1 MSEKQIS
8 PITKLALELGP
19 VLVFFILYIRLRDKT
34 FNILGTDYSGFIV
47 VTAIFIPLIALSTWL
62 LYRMTGK
69 LARMQIFT
77 LVVVIVFG
85 SLTIIF
91 NDESF
96 FKMKPTIL
104 YVAAGGTLAVGLMRG
119 KSYLEYMMGE
129 VMPLKPE
136 GWLILTRRIT
146 VFFFGLAVLNEFIW
160 RTMSTDAWVNFKTFG
175 LTAAIFVFFMT
186 QGNLLVQYSPDAD
199 PEDDEGG
206 SGEG

>member
-1 MSEKQIS
+1 MSEKKIS
-8 PITKLALELGP
+8 PVTKLALELGP

-47 VTAIFIPLIALSTWL
+47 VTAIFIPLIALSTWM

-77 LVVVIVFG
+77 LVVVVVFG
-85 SLTIIF
+85 SLTIFF

-104 YVAAGGTLAVGLMRG
+104 YLASGGTLAVGLMRG

-136 GWLILTRRIT
+136 GWIILTRRIT
-146 VFFFGLAVLNEFIW
+146 LFFFGLAVLNEFIW

-206 SGEG
+206 GGEG